1 MSHNKNVLN
10 NSYTIPQSYSKE
22 KFSHIFVPI
31 KIQTT
36 KKSIR
41 PKTPRQIFQGFRKL
55 NKQLSLRNKKI
66 FKKSQ
71 ESLHT
76 KINADTWVNRLPF
89 LYVENRKVKNYERI
103 YFELIKLF
111 SKKKGGEE
119 DDDYNLKQYH
129 NSEEK
134 NMFTSNNDLD
144 AYYNIKDY
152 INIIKKPPNVRTMHD
167 VYLIIKFLSETRLGE
182 SFRDEYNDDSIY
194 GKLITFCSLEI
205 KYKKYNKGKRVF
217 NIGDSPDNFYIILN
231 GKVDIIKP
239 LQVRM
244 ALTGNEYFLYLMN
257 LLKNEDRY
265 TYNLCI
271 ENNDLNYVIEK
282 DEEKYLPYIYISIN
296 LSKKKTDLFFKEIL
310 QSINIQPK
318 ELGLTEEE
326 AKDDIFVRKSVDK
339 IKFFFPYRINSDLI
353 DKYYFICD
361 KRMLKDVYIYHDQKF
376 LSLDSKAHFGDS
388 AMDANT
394 TRNATII
401 ASEDTELGYIEM
413 NLYHANIS
421 QEKVK
426 LTHKRMKFF
435 LENFFF
441 KRANVLTFEKK
452 YFSFFICN
460 NYEKGDVLFNENE
473 KAGFAYFIEKGIVEL
488 STSKNVIEMQML
500 IKILQ
505 SKRTNI
511 ENYFTHFQQ
520 DGQEMLYNNIDN
532 NCGDLLRY
540 INKKQK
546 NKIIIMK
553 NNEDIG
559 LISFF
564 FECPYIANCEVISN
578 TAKIYKI
585 DFKYLHQILSNEKH
599 CIYDLIKRIN
609 YKLKLFHE
617 RFFNINNTKLSI
629 ADKEETYK
637 NKEKMEL
644 IEEEILKK
652 KRKNKIKNDKCK
664 EKEDKAEIEKFHEI
678 CINFYSNKIINDS
691 NKKNHHK
698 VNLNNSVLPSI
709 KTDRILNLKDCKSKA
724 NLLLSNIFS
733 RNANKT
739 NRKFTTN
746 KSLINILF
754 ELTKPHKKVIKLHRL
769 SEKFF
774 SLNKDI
780 SKDGSNNINYIKSK
794 LKSIEKEKEKEKNI
808 SKAGKIEKDVF
819 VKYFNKYAHNNQ
831 KLNLSLIFNKINSK
845 GNHKSMNSGRY
856 KQISSSI
863 TNKNAIKKEDLLF
876 SRNQKLSA
884 CNSNDNIFSVSQN
897 IKSKNLNN
905 SSIFSKNQ
913 DIKFYEDKKCSANLL
928 NNEIEKANN
937 LQIKPYT
944 DRKIINK
951 SINHPYYSPSV
962 MTKRKKYGL
971 FMKNIYYN
979 KDIKNKIEIK
989 FLKDFGFHHFALD
1002 KFDTSKK
1009 SI

>member
-1 MSHNKNVLN
+1 
-10 NSYTIPQSYSKE
+10 
-22 KFSHIFVPI
+22 
-31 KIQTT
+31 
-36 KKSIR
+36 
-41 PKTPRQIFQGFRKL
+41 
-55 NKQLSLRNKKI
+55 
-66 FKKSQ
+66 
-71 ESLHT
+71 
-76 KINADTWVNRLPF
+76 
-89 LYVENRKVKNYERI
+89 
-103 YFELIKLF
+103 
-111 SKKKGGEE
+111 
-119 DDDYNLKQYH
+119 
-129 NSEEK
+129 
-134 NMFTSNNDLD
+134 
-144 AYYNIKDY
+144 
-152 INIIKKPPNVRTMHD
+152 
-167 VYLIIKFLSETRLGE
+167 
-182 SFRDEYNDDSIY
+182 
-194 GKLITFCSLEI
+194 
-205 KYKKYNKGKRVF
+205 
-217 NIGDSPDNFYIILN
+217 
-231 GKVDIIKP
+231 
-239 LQVRM
+239 
-244 ALTGNEYFLYLMN
+244 
-257 LLKNEDRY
+257 
-265 TYNLCI
+265 
-271 ENNDLNYVIEK
+271 
-282 DEEKYLPYIYISIN
+282 
-296 LSKKKTDLFFKEIL
+296 
-310 QSINIQPK
+310 
-318 ELGLTEEE
+318 
-326 AKDDIFVRKSVDK
+326 
-339 IKFFFPYRINSDLI
+339 
-353 DKYYFICD
+353 
-361 KRMLKDVYIYHDQKF
+361 
-376 LSLDSKAHFGDS
+376 
-388 AMDANT
+388 MD
-394 TRNATII
+394 
-401 ASEDTELGYIEM
+401 
-413 NLYHANIS
+413 
-421 QEKVK
+421 
-426 LTHKRMKFF
+426 
-435 LENFFF
+435 
-441 KRANVLTFEKK
+441 
-452 YFSFFICN
+452 
-460 NYEKGDVLFNENE
+460 
-473 KAGFAYFIEKGIVEL
+473 
-488 STSKNVIEMQML
+488 
-500 IKILQ
+500 
-505 SKRTNI
+505 
-511 ENYFTHFQQ
+511 
-520 DGQEMLYNNIDN
+520 
-532 NCGDLLRY
+532 
-540 INKKQK
+540 
-546 NKIIIMK
+546 
-553 NNEDIG
+553 
-559 LISFF
+559 
-564 FECPYIANCEVISN
+564 
-578 TAKIYKI
+578 
-585 DFKYLHQILSNEKH
+585 
-599 CIYDLIKRIN
+599 
-609 YKLKLFHE
+609 
-617 RFFNINNTKLSI
+617 INNTKLSI

-652 KRKNKIKNDKCK
+652 KRKNRIKNDKCK

-746 KSLINILF
+746 QSLINILF

-794 LKSIEKEKEKEKNI
+794 LKSIEKEKEKEKSI

-819 VKYFNKYAHNNQ
+819 VKYFKKYAHNNQ

-979 KDIKNKIEIK
+979 KDKKNKIEIK